1 MMRIGICDDL
11 PAEVLKQSAM
21 VRKIMVKSGLNAEIY
36 GFGNGEELLH
46 EIQTSGSMDL
56 LLMDIEM
63 DGQNGIETA
72 RVIRET
78 DFHTILIFISAY
90 DQYCK
95 EAIEVQPFAFLDKP
109 VTERKLEEVLKK
121 AVRRIHTENERFLFY
136 SGKRRFS
143 LPLYEIMYFES
154 SRRQIRIQ
162 CLKNCYFFYGKLNAV
177 EKEMNKYHVKFARVQ
192 VSYLVNPNYVKEWN
206 YDRIVM
212 DDGLEISISRKY
224 RKTMK
229 EWYLRILEGR

>member
-1 MMRIGICDDL
+1 MRIGICDDL
-11 PAEVLKQSAM
+11 PDEVLKQSAM
-21 VRKIMVKSGLNAEIY
+21 VRKIMAKSGLNAEIY
-36 GFGNGEELLH
+36 EFESGEELLYK
-46 EIQTSGSMDL
+46 IQASGSMDL

-63 DGQNGIETA
+63 DGQSGIETA
-72 RVIRET
+72 KVIRKT

-95 EAIEVQPFAFLDKP
+95 EAIEAQPFAFLDKP
-109 VTERKLEEVLKK
+109 VMEDRLEDVLKR
-121 AVRRIHTENERFLFY
+121 ALRLIHTGYERFLFY

-143 LPLYEIMYFES
+143 LPVDEIMYFES
-154 SRRQIRIQ
+154 IGRQIRVQ

-177 EKEMNKYHVKFARVQ
+177 EKEMNGYHVKFARVQ
-192 VSYLVNPNYVKEWN
+192 VSYLVNPGYVKEWN
-206 YDRIVM
+206 YDKIVM
-212 DDGLEISISRKY
+212 DDGMEISISRKY